1 MKIEIKFDKDFTA
14 VLTELAW
21 AIGDSI
27 KQAMLDSAKPV
38 IVEQAPS
45 VEQPQAPVK
54 TQDSVLSPLAN
65 PHAGQQPVQA
75 TTPQAPIQQAT
86 TPNPVPVKMPENIS
100 NSDAV
105 NQFINGQTPTAP
117 QAPPAQAP
125 QSVPTTAPQTPTQAP
140 TTAPS
145 YDVQKLAVAAMQ
157 LKDAGRIGEIQELI
171 AKYGVATIMQL
182 KPEQYDAFAQDLISK
197 GVKF

>member
-1 MKIEIKFDKDFTA
+1 MKVEIIFDNEFKNMIAATLKQIFTQ
-14 VLTELAW
+14 VPT
-21 AIGDSI
+21 
-27 KQAMLDSAKPV
+27 
-38 IVEQAPS
+38 AP
-45 VEQPQAPVK
+45 AK

-65 PHAGQQPVQA
+65 LHSGQQSVQA
-75 TTPQAPIQQAT
+75 TTPQAPIQQPT

-125 QSVPTTAPQTPTQAP
+125 QSIPTTAPQTPTQAP

>member
-1 MKIEIKFDKDFTA
+1 MKVEIIFDNEFKNMIAATLKQIFTQ
-14 VLTELAW
+14 VPT
-21 AIGDSI
+21 
-27 KQAMLDSAKPV
+27 
-38 IVEQAPS
+38 AP
-45 VEQPQAPVK
+45 AK

-65 PHAGQQPVQA
+65 LHAGQQSVQS
-75 TTPQAPIQQAT
+75 TTPQAPIQQPT
-86 TPNPVPVKMPENIS
+86 TPNPVPVRMPENIS

-117 QAPPAQAP
+117 PVQPQTPQAPPAQAP
-125 QSVPTTAPQTPTQAP
+125 QPVSTTPPAQVP

-157 LKDAGRIGEIQELI
+157 LKDAGRIGEIQELLT
-171 AKYGVATIMQL
+171 KYGVATIMQL

>member
-27 KQAMLDSAKPV
+27 KQAMMNSVNPV
-38 IVEQAPS
+38 MIEQAPPA
-45 VEQPQAPVK
+45 QPTPPV
-54 TQDSVLSPLAN
+54 
-65 PHAGQQPVQA
+65 QQP
-75 TTPQAPIQQAT
+75 T
-86 TPNPVPVKMPENIS
+86 TPNPVPVRMPENIS

-117 QAPPAQAP
+117 PVQPQTPQAPPVQPTPQA
-125 QSVPTTAPQTPTQAP
+125 PTTAPPAQAP

-145 YDVQKLAVAAMQ
+145 YDIQKLAVAAMQ

-182 KPEQYDAFAQDLISK
+182 KPEQYDAFAQDLIAK

>member
-1 MKIEIKFDKDFTA
+1 MKLEIIFDKEFTA
-14 VLTELAW
+14 VLTELTW
-21 AIGDSI
+21 SIGDNI
-27 KQAMLDSAKPV
+27 KQAMINSVKPAMT
-38 IVEQAPS
+38 EQAP
-45 VEQPQAPVK
+45 VIYATP
-54 TQDSVLSPLAN
+54 TI
-65 PHAGQQPVQA
+65 QQPTQA
-75 TTPQAPIQQAT
+75 ITPQAPIQQSM
-86 TPNPVPVKMPENIS
+86 PNSVPVKMPENIS

-105 NQFINGQTPTAP
+105 NQFINGQAPT
-117 QAPPAQAP
+117 APPAQPQTSQAPPTQAP
-125 QSVPTTAPQTPTQAP
+125 QPVPTTPPVQAP

-182 KPEQYDAFAQDLISK
+182 KPEQYDAFAQDLIAK

>member
-1 MKIEIKFDKDFTA
+1 MKLEIIFDKEFTT

-21 AIGDSI
+21 SIGDNI
-27 KQAMLDSAKPV
+27 KQAMINSVKPAMT
-38 IVEQAPS
+38 EQAPVINS
-45 VEQPQAPVK
+45 AQPIQQPQE
-54 TQDSVLSPLAN
+54 
-65 PHAGQQPVQA
+65 PVQA
-75 TTPQAPIQQAT
+75 TTPQSPIQQPI
-86 TPNPVPVKMPENIS
+86 PNPVPVRMPENIS

-105 NQFINGQTPTAP
+105 NQFINGQTPTALPAQP
-117 QAPPAQAP
+117 QTPQTPPVQPTPQAPTTAPPAQ
-125 QSVPTTAPQTPTQAP
+125 VP

-182 KPEQYDAFAQDLISK
+182 KPEQYDAFAQDLIAK

>member
-1 MKIEIKFDKDFTA
+1 MKLEIIFDKEFTA
-14 VLTELAW
+14 VLTELTW
-21 AIGDSI
+21 SIGDNI
-27 KQAMLDSAKPV
+27 KQAMINSVKPAMT
-38 IVEQAPS
+38 EQAPVINS
-45 VEQPQAPVK
+45 AQPIQQPQE
-54 TQDSVLSPLAN
+54 
-65 PHAGQQPVQA
+65 PVQA
-75 TTPQAPIQQAT
+75 TTPQAPIQQPI
-86 TPNPVPVKMPENIS
+86 PNPVPVRMPENIS

-105 NQFINGQTPTAP
+105 NQFINGQTPTDL
-117 QAPPAQAP
+117 PAQ
-125 QSVPTTAPQTPTQAP
+125 PQTPQTPPAQAP

-182 KPEQYDAFAQDLISK
+182 KPEQYDAFAQDLIAK

>member
-1 MKIEIKFDKDFTA
+1 MKVEIIFDNEFKNMIAATLKQIFTQ
-14 VLTELAW
+14 VPTPP
-21 AIGDSI
+21 I
-27 KQAMLDSAKPV
+27 Q
-38 IVEQAPS
+38 
-45 VEQPQAPVK
+45 QPQE
-54 TQDSVLSPLAN
+54 
-65 PHAGQQPVQA
+65 PVQA
-75 TTPQAPIQQAT
+75 TTPQAPIQQPM
-86 TPNPVPVKMPENIS
+86 PNPVPVRMPENIS

-117 QAPPAQAP
+117 PIQPTTPQTVTPTVPTQQVPPAPPA
-125 QSVPTTAPQTPTQAP
+125 QAP

-182 KPEQYDAFAQDLISK
+182 KPEQYDAFAQDLIAK

>member
-27 KQAMLDSAKPV
+27 KQAMMNSVNPV
-38 IVEQAPS
+38 IVEQVPP
-45 VEQPQAPVK
+45 VQKPQAPVQP
-54 TQDSVLSPLAN
+54 TPPV
-65 PHAGQQPVQA
+65 QQP
-75 TTPQAPIQQAT
+75 T
-86 TPNPVPVKMPENIS
+86 TPNPVPVRMPENIS

-105 NQFINGQTPTAP
+105 NQFINGQAPTAPPAQPQTP
-117 QAPPAQAP
+117 QAPPTQDP
-125 QSVPTTAPQTPTQAP
+125 QSVPTTAP

>member
-38 IVEQAPS
+38 MVEQAP
-45 VEQPQAPVK
+45 VQATPPIQQPQE
-54 TQDSVLSPLAN
+54 
-65 PHAGQQPVQA
+65 PVQA
-75 TTPQAPIQQAT
+75 TTPQAPIQQPI
-86 TPNPVPVKMPENIS
+86 PNPVPVRMPENIS
-100 NSDAV
+100 NSNAV

-117 QAPPAQAP
+117 PIQPTTPQAPPAQDP
-125 QSVPTTAPQTPTQAP
+125 HSVPTTAPQTPAQVP

-171 AKYGVATIMQL
+171 AKYGVDTIMQL

>member
-38 IVEQAPS
+38 IVEQAPPA
-45 VEQPQAPVK
+45 QPTPPVK

-65 PHAGQQPVQA
+65 LHAGQQP
-75 TTPQAPIQQAT
+75 T

-105 NQFINGQTPTAP
+105 NQFINGQTLTAP
-117 QAPPAQAP
+117 PIQPTTPQTVTPTVPTQQVPPAPPA
-125 QSVPTTAPQTPTQAP
+125 QAP

-171 AKYGVATIMQL
+171 VKYGVATIMQL
-182 KPEQYDAFAQDLISK
+182 KPEQYDAFAQDLIAK

>member
-1 MKIEIKFDKDFTA
+1 MKVEIIFDNEFKNMIAATLKQIFTQ
-14 VLTELAW
+14 VPT
-21 AIGDSI
+21 
-27 KQAMLDSAKPV
+27 
-38 IVEQAPS
+38 AP
-45 VEQPQAPVK
+45 AK

-65 PHAGQQPVQA
+65 LHAGQQSVQA

-117 QAPPAQAP
+117 PAQLQTPQAPPA
-125 QSVPTTAPQTPTQAP
+125 QAP

>member
-27 KQAMLDSAKPV
+27 KQAMMNSVNPV
-38 IVEQAPS
+38 MIEQAPPAQPPPPIQ
-45 VEQPQAPVK
+45 QPQAPVQP
-54 TQDSVLSPLAN
+54 TPPV
-65 PHAGQQPVQA
+65 QQP
-75 TTPQAPIQQAT
+75 T
-86 TPNPVPVKMPENIS
+86 TPNPVPVRMPENIS

-105 NQFINGQTPTAP
+105 NQFINGQTLTAP
-117 QAPPAQAP
+117 PIQPTTPQTVTPTVPTQQVPPAPPA
-125 QSVPTTAPQTPTQAP
+125 QAP

-171 AKYGVATIMQL
+171 SKYGVATIMQL
-182 KPEQYDAFAQDLISK
+182 KPEQYDAFAQDLIAK

>member
-1 MKIEIKFDKDFTA
+1 MKVEIIFDNEFKNMIAATLKQIFTQ
-14 VLTELAW
+14 VPT
-21 AIGDSI
+21 
-27 KQAMLDSAKPV
+27 
-38 IVEQAPS
+38 AP
-45 VEQPQAPVK
+45 AK

-65 PHAGQQPVQA
+65 LHAGQQSVQA
-75 TTPQAPIQQAT
+75 TTPQAPIQQPT

-117 QAPPAQAP
+117 PIQPTTPQTVTPTVPTQQVPPAP
-125 QSVPTTAPQTPTQAP
+125 PTQAP

-182 KPEQYDAFAQDLISK
+182 KPEQYDAFAQDLIAK

>member
-38 IVEQAPS
+38 IVEQAPPA
-45 VEQPQAPVK
+45 QP
-54 TQDSVLSPLAN
+54 
-65 PHAGQQPVQA
+65 
-75 TTPQAPIQQAT
+75 TPPIQQPQEPVQPT
-86 TPNPVPVKMPENIS
+86 TPNPVPVRMPENIS

-117 QAPPAQAP
+117 PIQPTTPQTVTPTVPTQQVPPAPPA
-125 QSVPTTAPQTPTQAP
+125 QAP

-171 AKYGVATIMQL
+171 SKYGVATIMQL

>member
-27 KQAMLDSAKPV
+27 KKAMLDNAKPV
-38 IVEQAPS
+38 IVEQAPP
-45 VEQPQAPVK
+45 VQPIPPVQQHQAPVQP
-54 TQDSVLSPLAN
+54 TPPV
-65 PHAGQQPVQA
+65 QQP
-75 TTPQAPIQQAT
+75 T
-86 TPNPVPVKMPENIS
+86 TPNPVPVRMPENIS

-105 NQFINGQTPTAP
+105 NQFINGQTPTALPVQPQTP
-117 QAPPAQAP
+117 QAPPVQPTPQA
-125 QSVPTTAPQTPTQAP
+125 PTTAPPAQAP

-145 YDVQKLAVAAMQ
+145 YDIQKLAVAAMQ

-171 AKYGVATIMQL
+171 AKYGVTTIMQL

>member
-27 KQAMLDSAKPV
+27 KQAMLDNAKPV
-38 IVEQAPS
+38 IVEQAPP
-45 VEQPQAPVK
+45 VQPTPPIQQPQAPV
-54 TQDSVLSPLAN
+54 
-65 PHAGQQPVQA
+65 QP
-75 TTPQAPIQQAT
+75 TPQAPT
-86 TPNPVPVKMPENIS
+86 T
-100 NSDAV
+100 
-105 NQFINGQTPTAP
+105 
-117 QAPPAQAP
+117 APPA
-125 QSVPTTAPQTPTQAP
+125 QAP

-145 YDVQKLAVAAMQ
+145 YDIQKLAVAAMQ

-171 AKYGVATIMQL
+171 SKYGVATIMQL
-182 KPEQYDAFAQDLISK
+182 KPEQYDAFAQDLIAK

>member
-27 KQAMLDSAKPV
+27 KKAMLDNAKPV
-38 IVEQAPS
+38 IVEQAPP
-45 VEQPQAPVK
+45 VQPIPPVQQHQAPVQP
-54 TQDSVLSPLAN
+54 TPPV
-65 PHAGQQPVQA
+65 QQP
-75 TTPQAPIQQAT
+75 T
-86 TPNPVPVKMPENIS
+86 TPNPVPVRMPENIS

-105 NQFINGQTPTAP
+105 NQFINGQAPTAPPAQPQTP
-117 QAPPAQAP
+117 QAPPTQDP
-125 QSVPTTAPQTPTQAP
+125 QSVPTTAP

>member
-1 MKIEIKFDKDFTA
+1 MKVEIIFDNEFKNMIAATLKQIFTQ
-14 VLTELAW
+14 VPT
-21 AIGDSI
+21 
-27 KQAMLDSAKPV
+27 
-38 IVEQAPS
+38 
-45 VEQPQAPVK
+45 APVK

-65 PHAGQQPVQA
+65 LHAGQQPVQA